1 MKIQIKDK
9 ILFVQ
14 IEKKRMERKDEKRVG
29 TTETI
34 VLRGSV
40 SAPRQREFVQLS
52 ELTAIFNR
60 TKLPRRIRP
69 AGRFQLTSTCLR
81 YFSELCIALQQ
92 RNLDRCQ
99 AQ

>member
-1 MKIQIKDK
+1 
-9 ILFVQ
+9 
-14 IEKKRMERKDEKRVG
+14 MERKDERRVG
-29 TTETI
+29 TTI

-52 ELTAIFNR
+52 ELAAIFNR
-60 TKLPRRIRP
+60 TNCRDAFVLRDVSN
-69 AGRFQLTSTCLR
+69 LSSTCLR

-92 RNLDRCQ
+92 RNLDRSQ